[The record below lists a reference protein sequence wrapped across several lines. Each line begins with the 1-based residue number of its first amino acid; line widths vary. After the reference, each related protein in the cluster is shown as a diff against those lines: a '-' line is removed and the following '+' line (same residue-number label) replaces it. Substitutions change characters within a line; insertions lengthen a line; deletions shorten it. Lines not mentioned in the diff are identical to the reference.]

1 MTGSLN
7 EEKAGFLYRDTNE
20 KDGDHFFFFFFL
32 AELLIFWRPWEAQD
46 SQHFSYV
53 ISVYPL
59 FNPEQ
64 ILIQI
69 SFSTSPQVNAHV
81 TIISWALWEL
91 GLRVLTV

>member
-1 MTGSLN
+1 MRRRASCTETQTRKTG
-7 EEKAGFLYRDTNE
+7 TI
-20 KDGDHFFFFFFL
+20 FFFFL

-91 GLRVLTV
+91 GLSVLTVWVKDGRLP